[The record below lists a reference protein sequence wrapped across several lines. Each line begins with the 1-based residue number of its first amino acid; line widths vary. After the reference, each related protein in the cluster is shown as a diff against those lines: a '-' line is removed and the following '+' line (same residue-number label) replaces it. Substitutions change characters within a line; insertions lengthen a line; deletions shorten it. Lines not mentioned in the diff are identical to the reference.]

1 MCSIY
6 QAIIEAGIIH
16 VLTVQVKDVS
26 YAFVAVPVEAIM
38 LHTGEKLQCSVN
50 ININKIAGSAHGYDI
65 GYDIAGN
72 LWCAYWPSCPW
83 DTGEGVKIYSI
94 EW

>member
-26 YAFVAVPVEAIM
+26 YAFVAVPEEAVVF
-38 LHTGEKLQCSVN
+38 HGCQELQRSMN
-50 ININKIAGSAHGYDI
+50 IDI
-65 GYDIAGN
+65 
-72 LWCAYWPSCPW
+72 P
-83 DTGEGVKIYSI
+83 E
-94 EW
+94 